1 MAEDDFDELRRRVVG
16 TELPGGTF
24 SVAEYERWLSHD
36 AFQSPPLPD
45 GTLHPVWVLLGAL
58 RGMGM
63 TLEELTSIA
72 DAGEGTLFG
81 ETELEQHLPLRTGV
95 TYSVRG
101 AVTDLRRRES
111 RTIGTMDLMTFRI
124 DIVDPSGAL
133 TAVAV
138 QVFVIPRKAA
148 TGDA

>member
-1 MAEDDFDELRRRVVG
+1 MADDEFEELRRRVVG

-24 SVAEYERWLSHD
+24 SVAEYERWLTHD

-45 GTLHPVWVLLGAL
+45 GTLHPGWILLGAL

-81 ETELEQHLPLRTGV
+81 ETELEQHQPLRTGV
-95 TYSVRG
+95 TYAVRG
-101 AVTDLRRRES
+101 AVTELQRRDS
-111 RTIGTMDLMTFRI
+111 RRIGTMDLMTFRI
-124 DIVDPSGAL
+124 DITDPSGAL
-133 TAVAV
+133 VAVSV
-138 QVFVIPRKAA
+138 QVFIIPRKGGAD
-148 TGDA
+148 DA